1 MKLQSVDIHGFR
13 AISSLKIPFDQ
24 QLTVLHGNNAHG
36 KTSVLSAIAV
46 GLGLIPT
53 LLVGS
58 GGIGFRKTDLRNRE
72 RFSLVELAAID
83 GPTWSRWESRYG
95 GALRA
100 DTPRWVGTKP
110 LRDYVGQIAELIKS
124 DEQANIPVFAFYD
137 TDRAVFESPKRK
149 TNFREGFS
157 RFDAYVNALSPKPSF
172 KALIEWF
179 FAQQFVEQAQHRTDK
194 SFSYRNPKLEV
205 VRNAITKMLP
215 DVSDPHIVPP
225 VQFVVTRVD
234 QAGHSELLS
243 LDQLSGG
250 YRIVL
255 ALAAD
260 LARRMAQANPHLDN
274 PLESEAIVLIDEVE
288 LHLHPEWQ
296 QRVLNNL
303 QNTFPNTH
311 FIVSTHSPQVLTTV
325 RPDQIVHLRASEDGV
340 VAEASSGATYG
351 ARSGDVLEVEMGV
364 EQRPK
369 NAFTEK
375 LADYLQMIR
384 VGQGDGVDGLMLRA
398 ELDAL
403 SPHNPAL
410 IGADIEMRR
419 RRLMRVPTNQ
429 PA

>member
-1 MKLQSVDIHGFR
+1 M
-13 AISSLKIPFDQ
+13 
-24 QLTVLHGNNAHG
+24 
-36 KTSVLSAIAV
+36 
-46 GLGLIPT
+46 
-53 LLVGS
+53 
-58 GGIGFRKTDLRNRE
+58 
-72 RFSLVELAAID
+72 
-83 GPTWSRWESRYG
+83 
-95 GALRA
+95 
-100 DTPRWVGTKP
+100 
-110 LRDYVGQIAELIKS
+110 
-124 DEQANIPVFAFYD
+124 
-137 TDRAVFESPKRK
+137 
-149 TNFREGFS
+149 
-157 RFDAYVNALSPKPSF
+157 
-172 KALIEWF
+172 
-179 FAQQFVEQAQHRTDK
+179 
-194 SFSYRNPKLEV
+194 
-205 VRNAITKMLP
+205 
-215 DVSDPHIVPP
+215 
-225 VQFVVTRVD
+225 
-234 QAGHSELLS
+234 
-243 LDQLSGG
+243 
-250 YRIVL
+250 L

-303 QNTFPNTH
+303 QNTFPNTQ